1 MALSAR
7 ARIPVEVHAS
17 DPLSFAGATGQ
28 LRRQPEVEL
37 VEEMAGRPGTVAIL
51 LVDALDEAALSRL
64 RRLTRTEGTRV
75 VLVANALREADLLQ
89 VVECGVRA
97 IVWRREATEDRLLQA
112 VRAAARG
119 DGDLPSDLIARLIT
133 QVGSM
138 QRSAERLPGM
148 PGMPASGLVRRE
160 VDVLRLVADGLS
172 TEEVAAKLAYSERTV
187 KNVMH
192 GLTTRLH
199 LRNRAHAVAY
209 ALREGYI

>member
-37 VEEMAGRPGTVAIL
+37 VEEMAGRPGTVAVL
-51 LVDALDEAALSRL
+51 LVDALDETTLSRL

-75 VLVANALREADLLQ
+75 VLVARALREADLLQ

-138 QRSAERLPGM
+138 QRSAEGLPG
-148 PGMPASGLVRRE
+148 GPASGLVQRE

-172 TEEVAAKLAYSERTV
+172 TEEIAGKLAYSERTV

-209 ALREGYI
+209 ALREGYM

>member
-37 VEEMAGRPGTVAIL
+37 VEEMAGRPGTVAVL
-51 LVDALDEAALSRL
+51 LVDALDETTLSRL

-75 VLVANALREADLLQ
+75 VLVARALREADLLQ

-112 VRAAARG
+112 VLAAARG

-138 QRSAERLPGM
+138 QRSAEGLPGS
-148 PGMPASGLVRRE
+148 PASGLVQRE

-172 TEEVAAKLAYSERTV
+172 TEEIAGKLAYSERTV

-209 ALREGYI
+209 ALREGYM

>member
-51 LVDALDEAALSRL
+51 LVDALDEATLSRL

-148 PGMPASGLVRRE
+148 PASGLVRRE

>member
-1 MALSAR
+1 MALSSR
-7 ARIPVEVHAS
+7 ARIPVEVHAP
-17 DPLSFAGATGQ
+17 DPLSFAGATGL
-28 LRRQPEVEL
+28 LRRQPEVEV
-37 VEEMAGRPGTVAIL
+37 VEEMAGHPGTVALL
-51 LVDALDEAALSRL
+51 LVDALDETALSRL
-64 RRLTRTEGTRV
+64 RRLARAEGTRV
-75 VLVANALREADLLQ
+75 VLVARALREAELLQ

-97 IVWRREATEDRLLQA
+97 IVWRREATEDRLLEA

-119 DGDLPSDLIARLIT
+119 EGDLPSDLIARLIA
-133 QVGSM
+133 QLGSM
-138 QRSAERLPGM
+138 QRSGERLPGT
-148 PGMPASGLVRRE
+148 PASGLVQRE

-172 TEEVAAKLAYSERTV
+172 TEEVAGKLAYSERTV

>member
-28 LRRQPEVEL
+28 LRRQPEIEL

-51 LVDALDEAALSRL
+51 LVDALDEATLSRL

-138 QRSAERLPGM
+138 QRSAERLPGIA
-148 PGMPASGLVRRE
+148 GMPASGLVRRE

>member
-28 LRRQPEVEL
+28 LRRQPEIEL
-37 VEEMAGRPGTVAIL
+37 VEEMAGRPGTVAVL
-51 LVDALDEAALSRL
+51 LVDALDEATPSRL

-138 QRSAERLPGM
+138 QRSADRLPGV
-148 PGMPASGLVRRE
+148 PASGLVRRE

-192 GLTTRLH
+192 GFTTRLH

>member
-51 LVDALDEAALSRL
+51 LVDALDEATLSRL

-119 DGDLPSDLIARLIT
+119 AGDLPSDLIARLIT

-138 QRSAERLPGM
+138 QRSAERL

>member
-28 LRRQPEVEL
+28 LRRQPEIEL

-51 LVDALDEAALSRL
+51 LVDALDEPTLSRL
-64 RRLTRTEGTRV
+64 RRLARTEGTRV

-119 DGDLPSDLIARLIT
+119 DGDLPSDLIARLIA

-138 QRSAERLPGM
+138 QRSAERL

>member
-28 LRRQPEVEL
+28 LRRQPEIEL
-37 VEEMAGRPGTVAIL
+37 VEEMAGRPGTVAVL
-51 LVDALDEAALSRL
+51 LVDALDEATLSRL

-133 QVGSM
+133 QVGSL
-138 QRSAERLPGM
+138 QRSADRLPGV
-148 PGMPASGLVRRE
+148 PASGLVRRE

-209 ALREGYI
+209 APREGYI

>member
-28 LRRQPEVEL
+28 LRRHPEVEL

-51 LVDALDEAALSRL
+51 LVDALDEATLSRL
-64 RRLTRTEGTRV
+64 RRLTRTGGTRV
-75 VLVANALREADLLQ
+75 VLVARALREADLLQ

-97 IVWRREATEDRLLQA
+97 IVWRREATEERLLQA

-119 DGDLPSDLIARLIT
+119 DGDLPSDLIARLIS

-138 QRSAERLPGM
+138 QRSAEGLPGA
-148 PGMPASGLVRRE
+148 PASGLVQRE

-172 TEEVAAKLAYSERTV
+172 TEEIAGKLAYSERTV

-209 ALREGYI
+209 ALREGYM

>member
-1 MALSAR
+1 MALSVR
-7 ARIPVEVHAS
+7 ARIPVEVHS
-17 DPLSFAGATGQ
+17 TDPLSFAGATGR

-51 LVDALDEAALSRL
+51 IVDALDETTLSRL
-64 RRLTRTEGTRV
+64 RRLTRTGGTRV
-75 VLVANALREADLLQ
+75 VLVAHELREAELCQ

-97 IVWRREATEDRLLQA
+97 VVWRREATEDRLLQA

-119 DGDLPSDLIARLIT
+119 DGDLPADLIARLIT

-138 QRSAERLPGM
+138 QRSAERLPGL
-148 PGMPASGLVRRE
+148 PASGLVQRE

-172 TEEVAAKLAYSERTV
+172 TEEIAGKLAYSERTV

-192 GLTTRLH
+192 GLTTRLQ

>member
-28 LRRQPEVEL
+28 LRRQPEIEL
-37 VEEMAGRPGTVAIL
+37 VEEMAGRPGTVAVL
-51 LVDALDEAALSRL
+51 LVDALDEATLSRL

-133 QVGSM
+133 QVGSL
-138 QRSAERLPGM
+138 QRSADRLPGV
-148 PGMPASGLVRRE
+148 PASGLVRRE

>member
-17 DPLSFAGATGQ
+17 DPLSYAGANGQ

-37 VEEMAGRPGTVAIL
+37 VEEMAGRPGTVAVL
-51 LVDALDEAALSRL
+51 LVDALDETTLSRL

-75 VLVANALREADLLQ
+75 VLVARALREAELLQ

-119 DGDLPSDLIARLIT
+119 EGDLPSDLIARLIN

-138 QRSAERLPGM
+138 QRSAEGLPGA
-148 PGMPASGLVRRE
+148 PASGLVQRE

-172 TEEVAAKLAYSERTV
+172 TDEIAGKLAYSERTV